1 MDPITITAT
10 FITFATFFKDL
21 IELGHAIQQSIE
33 KARLEYATKSENDV
47 LRTLSN
53 LANLMRGH
61 EDEFPAPALLSA
73 LGNLKADMIYVL
85 SVCREISPAQ
95 SVPGF
100 RGFKT
105 QLKVWMKRDEVEEG
119 IQHLKAHVDRCYL
132 RFTAFSA
139 ARIEHT
145 SFRVEQT
152 LIVNNVENQVRLKRL
167 EGMMARLLFDTKFG
181 QNVINQTIEIIG
193 SDTTHQTLEFQF
205 MAAETRRLMNSLQ
218 QLLRTGHI
226 VLDLPAGRSIDKV
239 VPVFVQST
247 SSAYVLH
254 DILGLILKI
263 NDHPAGIR
271 VESLEDNIFDLGA
284 HFAVLGMGLEAIAW
298 ELLTIQILRHFAS
311 GEISAGV
318 LPRLADSLDNLSL
331 RYQHQLQFEHAL
343 QASQQALDLWRYLSD
358 MLPHVDN
365 RTSLMTAMVLNADHL
380 RHQGQLMAAISIA

>member
-21 IELGHAIQQSIE
+21 IELGHAIKQSIE
-33 KARLEYATKSENDV
+33 KIGKNRRRLGELTDDV
-47 LRTLSN
+47 LHTLSN

-95 SVPGF
+95 SAPGF

-205 MAAETRRLMNSLQ
+205 ICGGPPSHELPSKIAEDWTYCSRPPCWEVDRQSGPGFRAIYLKCIRAA
-218 QLLRTGHI
+218 
-226 VLDLPAGRSIDKV
+226 
-239 VPVFVQST
+239 
-247 SSAYVLH
+247 
-254 DILGLILKI
+254 
-263 NDHPAGIR
+263 
-271 VESLEDNIFDLGA
+271 
-284 HFAVLGMGLEAIAW
+284 
-298 ELLTIQILRHFAS
+298 
-311 GEISAGV
+311 
-318 LPRLADSLDNLSL
+318 
-331 RYQHQLQFEHAL
+331 
-343 QASQQALDLWRYLSD
+343 
-358 MLPHVDN
+358 
-365 RTSLMTAMVLNADHL
+365 
-380 RHQGQLMAAISIA
+380 